1 MPAGSNIGE
10 AIRSARDQFESAMD
24 DDLNT
29 AQALAAMFELVR
41 QANIALSEGSL
52 AEDDRKGILDF
63 FAVLDDRLAIVPP
76 LEDAVHS
83 DQEQIEALIAQRNE
97 ARRNRD
103 FALSDKLRD
112 ELLRLGVVIED
123 TKEGTRWRRK

>member
-1 MPAGSNIGE
+1 
-10 AIRSARDQFESAMD
+10 
-24 DDLNT
+24 
-29 AQALAAMFELVR
+29 MFELVR
-41 QANIALSEGSL
+41 QANIALSEGNL

-83 DQEQIEALIAQRNE
+83 DQEQIEALIAQRNQ